1 MRRFAMA
8 VVVACVCATAACSGD
23 DDDNAASTNRSAAKL
38 TSLECQWP
46 MWGRTPART
55 FDYGDCPTKISPTTV
70 ERLTQKWFTKTKDVV
85 TATPAVVDDTV
96 YVGDWSGRFYALA
109 LDTGKPR
116 WTFDAPPH
124 ENVYSGQIV
133 ASAAVA
139 DVDHQRLVFF
149 ASGKTLYALDARSG
163 KQRWKYELGV
173 PGDGRDPTEIQSS
186 PVVVG
191 GKVLFGF
198 DAHDRPGKRAGI
210 VALDASK
217 GTRLWYFDP
226 DKGKP
231 ATGCTGVWSSPS
243 VDVQR
248 NLVFAGS
255 ANCTSSPEGWGKYSE
270 AIFAVD
276 LQTGTP
282 KWSYQPRG
290 PSNLDFDFP
299 GAPNL
304 FEIGTQDVVGLGG
317 KDGVYY
323 ALDRETGALIWKVT
337 ASKPRV
343 QAKNFSTG
351 GFIGAAAYAD
361 GMVVGGTA
369 IDGPCPCLHGI
380 DVKTGKLAWQQN
392 AAAPTFAP
400 SSIVNGVAFT
410 GSTTDFTL
418 RAVNAKTGDVLW
430 SQQMAGG
437 VAGGAVVSNDTVVA
451 VAGIREPGVDPAGTE
466 SGVYAFRLG
475 DKSSTSQTSTAQP
488 TLPPSTKAPPAT
500 TAPPNAPAG
509 AKCIAQ
515 ACSFSFTLKA
525 PPPGTNP
532 SLTVHLTPKPFH
544 VDVRGDGLGDPNAW
558 IRPGGKAAQ
567 QGAVTFALFG
577 SDDSLHGSLLCV
589 LDAEFDCVN
598 DTLPKDLRKNYNRLS
613 LLAIANTPVLPT
625 AADGF
630 DRLVTT
636 ESLDEVVSLG

>member
-1 MRRFAMA
+1 MRLFAMA
-8 VVVACVCATAACSGD
+8 VVVACLCAIVACSGD
-23 DDDNAASTNRSAAKL
+23 DDDNGASTNPSAANAG
-38 TSLECQWP
+38 SLQCQWP

-55 FDYGDCPTKISPTTV
+55 FNYGECPTKISPTTV
-70 ERLTQKWFTKTKDVV
+70 DRLTQQWFTKTRDVV
-85 TATPAVVDDTV
+85 TATPSVADGTI

-109 LDTGKPR
+109 LGTGKAR
-116 WTFDAPPH
+116 WTFDASPH
-124 ENVYSGQIV
+124 ANVYSGQIV
-133 ASAAVA
+133 ASAAIA
-139 DVDHQRLVFF
+139 DVGKERLVFF
-149 ASGKTLYALDARSG
+149 ASGKTMYALGAHDG
-163 KQRWKYELGV
+163 KQRWKFELGI
-173 PGDGRDPTEIQSS
+173 PGDGKDPTEIQSS
-186 PVVVG
+186 PVVVD

-198 DAHDRPGKRAGI
+198 DAHDQPGKRAGLI
-210 VALDASK
+210 ALDAEK

-226 DKGKP
+226 DAGKP

-243 VDVQR
+243 VDAQR
-248 NLVFAGS
+248 GLVFAGS

-276 LQTGTP
+276 LQTGVP

-304 FEIGTQDVVGLGG
+304 FSIGDREAVGLGG
-317 KDGVYY
+317 KDGIYY
-323 ALDRETGALIWKVT
+323 ALDRDTGALLWKVT
-337 ASKPRV
+337 ASTPRV

-351 GFIGAAAYAD
+351 GFIGAAAYDD

-380 DVKTGKLAWQQN
+380 DVETGKLAWQQD

-418 RAVNAKTGDVLW
+418 RAVDAKTGAVLW

-437 VAGGAVVSNDTVVA
+437 VAGGAVVSGDTVVA

-475 DKSSTSQTSTAQP
+475 DTSSTSQTSTAQP
-488 TLPPSTKAPPAT
+488 TLPPSTKAAPPT
-500 TAPPNAPAG
+500 TAPPNAPSG
-509 AKCIAQ
+509 TKCIAQ
-515 ACSFSFTLKA
+515 ACTFEFTLKA
-525 PPPGTNP
+525 PPAGTHP

-544 VDVRGDGLGDPNAW
+544 VDVRGDSLGDPNAW
-558 IRPGGKAAQ
+558 IRPGGKAATE
-567 QGAVTFALFG
+567 GAVTFALFG
-577 SDDSLHGSLLCV
+577 SDDSLNGTLLCV
-589 LDAEFDCVN
+589 LDADFDCVN
-598 DTLPKDLRKNYNRLS
+598 DTLPKGLRPTYNRLS